1 MSTVTRRGLL
11 GAAAT
16 GAFSLAACAKPAAS
30 TLTPAAPAYDGEVAF
45 DHGVA
50 SGDPLPTKVILW
62 TRVTPKTGKGPIPVR
77 YDVFGASDGAIPL
90 LSGLTTADAAHDFC
104 VKVDVTGLSPATAY
118 LYRFTALTSAGE
130 IASPDGR
137 TRTTAASGTA
147 PVRLGVASCSNWQ
160 FGKFNA
166 YKALAAE
173 PDLDAIV
180 FLGDYLYEYGID
192 GYGAETA
199 QALGRLHDPITE
211 IVTLG
216 DYRMRH
222 AQYKSDPD
230 LQAAHAA
237 APWIC
242 TWDDHESTNDSYRT
256 GAQNHNPEEGE
267 GDWSDRKQAA
277 MQAYFEWM
285 PMRNPASGDITS
297 AVWRSFSFGDVATV
311 YATETRLTGRSQTIG
326 WSEVISATE
335 DPSEIAA
342 QAMAHMQVISDPART
357 MLGAAQE
364 AWLADALA
372 ESARAGKTWQVLAN
386 QVIMARVAMPD
397 FTQSLT
403 PEQIAAQPIPQVQ
416 QMIGFSALGLPWNLD
431 AWDGYPAARERL
443 YDSVEAAGARL
454 VTLAGDTHTAWANT
468 LADSDGKRMGVEFG
482 CTSITS
488 PGLGDY
494 VTGIP
499 DLGAQFAA
507 ANSEVDWF
515 DPTGHGYTIVTLT
528 PEKVTGAFV
537 KISSIVDDAFDVETV
552 AVFEGM
558 PQDKGVSGL
567 TRAS

>member
-1 MSTVTRRGLL
+1 
-11 GAAAT
+11 
-16 GAFSLAACAKPAAS
+16 
-30 TLTPAAPAYDGEVAF
+30 
-45 DHGVA
+45 
-50 SGDPLPTKVILW
+50 
-62 TRVTPKTGKGPIPVR
+62 
-77 YDVFGASDGAIPL
+77 
-90 LSGLTTADAAHDFC
+90 
-104 VKVDVTGLSPATAY
+104 
-118 LYRFTALTSAGE
+118 
-130 IASPDGR
+130 
-137 TRTTAASGTA
+137 
-147 PVRLGVASCSNWQ
+147 
-160 FGKFNA
+160 
-166 YKALAAE
+166 
-173 PDLDAIV
+173 
-180 FLGDYLYEYGID
+180 
-192 GYGAETA
+192 
-199 QALGRLHDPITE
+199 
-211 IVTLG
+211 
-216 DYRMRH
+216 
-222 AQYKSDPD
+222 
-230 LQAAHAA
+230 
-237 APWIC
+237 
-242 TWDDHESTNDSYRT
+242 
-256 GAQNHNPEEGE
+256 
-267 GDWSDRKQAA
+267 

-403 PEQIAAQPIPQVQ
+403 PEQIAAQPVPQVQ
-416 QMIGFSALGLPWNLD
+416 QMIGFSVLGLPWNLD

-499 DLGAQFAA
+499 DLGEQFAA

-558 PQDKGVSGL
+558 PKDRGVSGL

>member
-1 MSTVTRRGLL
+1 MSAVTRRGLL

-16 GAFSLAACAKPAAS
+16 GALSLAACATPAS
-30 TLTPAAPAYDGEVAF
+30 NTLAPAAPAYDGTVEF
-45 DHGVA
+45 GHGVA

-62 TRVTPKTGKGPIPVR
+62 TRVTPTTGTGPIPVR
-77 YDVFGASDGAIPL
+77 YDVYGESDGATPL
-90 LSGLTTADAAHDFC
+90 LSGLVTADASHDYC
-104 VKVDVTGLSPATAY
+104 VKVDVQGLAPATAY

-130 IASPDGR
+130 VASPDGR
-137 TRTTAASGTA
+137 TRTTAASGSA
-147 PVRLGVASCSNWQ
+147 PVKLGVASCANWQ
-160 FGKFNA
+160 FGQFNA

-242 TWDDHESTNDSYRT
+242 TWDDHESANDSYRT

-277 MQAYFEWM
+277 LQAYFEWM
-285 PMRNPASGDITS
+285 PMREPESGDITS
-297 AVWRSFSFGDVATV
+297 AVWRSFSFGDVATI
-311 YATETRLTGRSQTIG
+311 YATETRLTGRSPTIG
-326 WSEVISATE
+326 WADVLSATT
-335 DPSEIAA
+335 DPDDIAT
-342 QAMAHMQVISDPART
+342 QAMAHMAVMKDPART
-357 MLGAAQE
+357 MMGAAQE
-364 AWLADALA
+364 AWLGEAMTT
-372 ESARAGKTWQVLAN
+372 SVQAGKTWQVLAN
-386 QVIMARVAMPD
+386 QVVMARVAMPKLQE
-397 FTQSLT
+397 TLS
-403 PEQIAAQPIPQVQ
+403 PEQISDLDHPFVQ
-416 QMIGFSALGLPWNLD
+416 AMIGFSALGLPMNLD

-443 YDSVEAAGARL
+443 YDSVQAAGGRL

-468 LADSDGKRMGVEFG
+468 LHDSEGARVGVEFG

-488 PGLGDY
+488 PG
-494 VTGIP
+494 TGAYLPNVP
-499 DLGAQFAA
+499 DLGEQFAD
-507 ANSEVDWF
+507 ANTEVEWH
-515 DPTGHGYTIVTLT
+515 DPFGHGYTVVTLT
-528 PEKVTGAFV
+528 PDRVSGAFV
-537 KISSIVDDAFDVETV
+537 KVSTV
-552 AVFEGM
+552 LEPDYTAERVATFTAVPDGN
-558 PQDKGVSGL
+558 GVSGL
-567 TRAS
+567 SKA

>member
-11 GAAAT
+11 GAAT
-16 GAFSLAACAKPAAS
+16 GALSLAACAKPAAS
-30 TLTPAAPAYDGEVAF
+30 TLVPAAPAYDGEVVF
-45 DHGVA
+45 GHGVA
-50 SGDPLPTKVILW
+50 SGDPLPTSVILW
-62 TRVTPKTGKGPIPVR
+62 TRVTPKTGSGPIPVR
-77 YDVFGASDGAIPL
+77 YDVFGASDGTTPL
-90 LSGLTTADAAHDFC
+90 LSGLTSADAAHDFC
-104 VKVDVTGLSPATAY
+104 VKVDITGLSPATAY

-130 IASPDGR
+130 VTSPDGR

-147 PVRLGVASCSNWQ
+147 PVRLGVASCANWQ

-173 PDLDAIV
+173 PGLDAIL

-230 LQAAHAA
+230 LQAAHAS

-277 MQAYFEWM
+277 LQAYFEWM

-342 QAMAHMQVISDPART
+342 QATAHMQVISDPART

-364 AWLADALA
+364 AWLGEALA
-372 ESARAGKTWQVLAN
+372 ESAKAGKTWQVLAN
-386 QVIMARVAMPD
+386 QVVMARVAMPD

-468 LADSDGKRMGVEFG
+468 LADSDGKRVGVEFG

-499 DLGAQFAA
+499 DLGEQFAA
-507 ANSEVDWF
+507 ANAEVDWF

-537 KISSIVDDAFDVETV
+537 KVSSIVEDAFEAETV
-552 AVFEGM
+552 ATFEGT
-558 PQDKGVSGL
+558 PLDKGISGL
-567 TRAS
+567 TRTS